1 MSEPASVS
9 PAASVPNAEQ
19 SDQITELAAALAK
32 AQAAITN
39 ADMSQTNP
47 GFGNKPYADLSDV
60 WEACRAPLTANGLSI
75 VQLPRSDGQKITV
88 RTKLLHSS
96 GQWIQTD
103 LTATA
108 QQNTPQAVGSVI
120 TYLRRYSLAAMVGVA
135 PKGDD
140 DDGES
145 GEGRGAPRNA
155 APAQRQALATRTVA
169 SSPASKPAAQG
180 APPEGTPPAAA
191 VIPEAAKTFVARFD
205 ALTAKE
211 EFAPLVESTRH
222 VFDDGTPEKKA
233 LAVAIQR
240 AAKRLGIQ
248 PKAPATPPAT
258 GATP

>member
-1 MSEPASVS
+1 MSDTPSTS
-9 PAASVPNAEQ
+9 PPVITAVTANAEQ
-19 SDQITELAAALAK
+19 SDDITALAAALAK

-39 ADMSQTNP
+39 ADMSQKNP

-60 WEACRAPLTANGLSI
+60 WEACRAPITTNGLSV
-75 VQLPRSDGQKITV
+75 VQLPRSEGQKITV

-108 QQNTPQAVGSVI
+108 SQNTPQAVGSVI

-145 GEGRGAPRNA
+145 GEGRGAPARSVP
-155 APAQRQALATRTVA
+155 PAQRQA
-169 SSPASKPAAQG
+169 PASKPASQA
-180 APPEGTPPAAA
+180 APTGIALPPPAT
-191 VIPEAAKTFVARFD
+191 IPEAVKPFAERFDKVADKDEFD
-205 ALTAKE
+205 ALLK
-211 EFAPLVESTRH
+211 STRET
-222 VFDDGTPEKKA
+222 FDAGTAEHKA
-233 LAVAIQR
+233 YVVAVKR
-240 AAKRLGIQ
+240 AMTRLGIQ
-248 PKAPATPPAT
+248 PKAPTPPAT

>member
-1 MSEPASVS
+1 MTDPVLP
-9 PAASVPNAEQ
+9 PAASISPVNAEQ

-60 WEACRAPLTANGLSI
+60 WEACRAPLTANGLSV

-145 GEGRGAPRNA
+145 GEGRGAPRNT
-155 APAQRQALATRTVA
+155 APAQRQAPPANRPPATQSA
-169 SSPASKPAAQG
+169 PAAQKP
-180 APPEGTPPAAA
+180 ATPPPAETPM
-191 VIPEAAKTFVARFD
+191 PEAVKPWAERFEK
-205 ALTAKE
+205 LTDKDEFKSLVGSTKE
-211 EFAPLVESTRH
+211 I
-222 VFDDGTPEKKA
+222 FDSGTPEKKA
-233 LAVAIQR
+233 LSVVINK
-240 AAKRLGIQ
+240 AAKRLGIE
-248 PKAPATPPAT
+248 PTKKPADTAT
-258 GATP
+258 GTAP